1 MPFRYKLQKMLDFRI
16 REKEKQEAVVHK
28 AQQKLRMAEQKIK
41 QNNEEIVQVKV
52 AKRKADY
59 TMMEAYDTYLHH
71 LWDKAEI
78 LENERKEAEEE
89 LKMEMRKL
97 VECEQ
102 KVKVLEKHKEK
113 QKELYIEEEKRA
125 ELKMFSELGV
135 QRHFIR
141 SREEKQE
148 AELIKQMIKE
158 QKELEG
164 LEYNEE
170 DEI

>member
-1 MPFRYKLQKMLDFRI
+1 MPFRYKLQKMLDFRV
-16 REKEKQEAVVHK
+16 REKEKQETIVHK
-28 AQQKLRMAEQKIK
+28 ARQKLKMAEQKIQK
-41 QNNEEIVQVKV
+41 NNEEIAQVKA

-59 TMMEAYDTYLHH
+59 TMMEAFDTYLHH

-78 LENERKEAEEE
+78 LENERKEADQE

-102 KVKVLEKHKEK
+102 KVKVLDKHKEK
-113 QKELYIEEEKRA
+113 QRELYIEEEKKA

-141 SREEKQE
+141 SREEQIE
-148 AELIKQMIKE
+148 AELIAQMIKE
-158 QKELEG
+158 QKELDGIET
-164 LEYNEE
+164 EDDEE
-170 DEI
+170 Q

>member
-16 REKEKQEAVVHK
+16 REKEKQEAIVHK
-28 AQQKLRMAEQKIK
+28 AQQKLRMAEEKIRK
-41 QNNEEIVQVKV
+41 NNEEIAQVKT
-52 AKRKADY
+52 AKRNADY

-89 LKMEMRKL
+89 LKLEIQKL

-113 QKELYIEEEKRA
+113 QKELFIEEEKRA

-141 SREEKQE
+141 SRENQAEE
-148 AELIKQMIKE
+148 ELIKQMIKE

-164 LEYNEE
+164 IDPEE
-170 DEI
+170 EEE